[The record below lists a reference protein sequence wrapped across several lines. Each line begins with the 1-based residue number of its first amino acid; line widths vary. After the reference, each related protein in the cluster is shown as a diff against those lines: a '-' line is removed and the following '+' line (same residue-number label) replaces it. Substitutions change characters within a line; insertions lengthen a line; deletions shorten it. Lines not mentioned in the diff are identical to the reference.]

1 MPVDADDELEALRV
15 TLNLPFYLYDGPD
28 FDDGSWFAPC
38 ARGLRGETY
47 VEDQYSGEYYFL
59 QQLRG
64 HRWRVRDPATA
75 LLFVVPLYVNAA
87 LQPSMAA
94 SSCNGTHFQHL
105 FDRTASAVAGTAQY
119 ERHLGAD
126 HVLVCNS
133 WKLAQKPPHQAPWT
147 KLGHVSNDYFR
158 HVFRN
163 AIVGHMETRH
173 GGDGGFWRCSVVSP
187 YVANYDDGARA
198 HLVQPSARER
208 DVSFYFQGGANN
220 RGTYGYAFRQA
231 ALAQLEALPRAHIS
245 ASSLPGKPVDCRGD
259 ARRGGIA
266 TNCLSRRSNPAF
278 RTLMRR
284 SRFNLVLRGDSP
296 SSRRL
301 YDGIAVGT
309 LNVLVSDQLW
319 SVGLPFGCLVPW
331 RRMVFTVR
339 EAPFNSSEGA
349 MRELEAIDALTPQ
362 VLARMQRVSNKHR
375 RDVIWN
381 VNGSRVAENLLITAA
396 LRCLPSH
403 VVRSHRGAAVAGA
416 ASAAKGDA
424 PRAPAVSRAIRSLRQ
439 MCPQFDG
446 SIACRL
452 PDEANCAGCETGEL
466 AGATPIE
473 HCCGDSCPACN
484 RTASRCVPPSVFYGD
499 PLTHDPRRRA
509 ELEGYLG
516 QRDKTLPAELR
527 RWRSQV
533 GRPQLAKQ
541 LAAEKKVRS
550 ARVQAKPAAG
560 RGAEKAMHAAHRPG
574 GASAAGAAPTGGN
587 ARAGVRKA
595 FGLLGGRPHKNVSG
609 VLHPRAERLKP
620 GPSHAA
626 A

>member
-1 MPVDADDELEALRV
+1 MRSARSPMPVDADDELEALRV

-59 QQLRG
+59 RQLRE
-64 HRWRVRDPATA
+64 HRWRVRVTATA

-396 LRCLPSH
+396 ALPALARRAQPPRRRRRGRRIRREGRRAARARDLTRHPLTAPDVPAVRRLHRVPTARRGQLRRLRDGRARRRDAHRALLRRLLPRVQPH
-403 VVRSHRGAAVAGA
+403 RVALRPPERLLRRSPHTRPAAPRRTRGLPGPARQDPAR
-416 ASAAKGDA
+416 
-424 PRAPAVSRAIRSLRQ
+424 RAPAVAQPGRPPAVGEAARGGEEGALR
-439 MCPQFDG
+439 P
-446 SIACRL
+446 
-452 PDEANCAGCETGEL
+452 
-466 AGATPIE
+466 GA
-473 HCCGDSCPACN
+473 SQ
-484 RTASRCVPPSVFYGD
+484 ASGW
-499 PLTHDPRRRA
+499 PRR
-509 ELEGYLG
+509 
-516 QRDKTLPAELR
+516 
-527 RWRSQV
+527 
-533 GRPQLAKQ
+533 
-541 LAAEKKVRS
+541 
-550 ARVQAKPAAG
+550 
-560 RGAEKAMHAAHRPG
+560 
-574 GASAAGAAPTGGN
+574 
-587 ARAGVRKA
+587 
-595 FGLLGGRPHKNVSG
+595 
-609 VLHPRAERLKP
+609 
-620 GPSHAA
+620 
-626 A
+626 